1 VGKNGSNRAFGSKS
15 TTAIPGLASCSL
27 CRTNVQYDNYPFCS
41 KSSRTIRAR
50 TEMRRKS
57 LLRFAVTFAYL
68 LLAGGAAQVWASSS
82 ERAYLAF
89 VGTLTGRSAIGIYA
103 YRFHPAGAH
112 TEFLGLA
119 AKTPAPTFLAV
130 HPSQKFLYAVNET
143 AGKDR
148 AGGNTV
154 TAFRIDDR
162 TAKLLTLNTV
172 PSGGT
177 GPCHAAVSGDGK
189 VLVVTNCGSGSVA
202 AFPIREDGSLA
213 YASVVLQHQGSSV
226 NPQRQKGPHAHGVVI
241 TPDSTK
247 AFVADLGLD
256 KIFIYRLNSGSGSI
270 EPSDPPTASLSPGAG
285 VRHLALDL
293 SGNFLYALSELDSAI
308 TVFRCSR
315 HAVRQ
320 IQLISALPHD
330 APPQIGGSEIEL
342 DAKGAFLYTSIR
354 GAQNMIAVFAV
365 DRNNGRLTAV
375 QHISSGGRT
384 PRHFA
389 IDPTHAFLFA
399 ANQNSHSIAIFAIGA
414 DGRLRPTH
422 RFLDDVES
430 PACIVF
436 VEPHHG

>member
-1 VGKNGSNRAFGSKS
+1 
-15 TTAIPGLASCSL
+15 
-27 CRTNVQYDNYPFCS
+27 
-41 KSSRTIRAR
+41 
-50 TEMRRKS
+50 
-57 LLRFAVTFAYL
+57 
-68 LLAGGAAQVWASSS
+68 
-82 ERAYLAF
+82 
-89 VGTLTGRSAIGIYA
+89 
-103 YRFHPAGAH
+103 
-112 TEFLGLA
+112 
-119 AKTPAPTFLAV
+119 
-130 HPSQKFLYAVNET
+130 
-143 AGKDR
+143 
-148 AGGNTV
+148 
-154 TAFRIDDR
+154 
-162 TAKLLTLNTV
+162 
-172 PSGGT
+172 
-177 GPCHAAVSGDGK
+177 
-189 VLVVTNCGSGSVA
+189 
-202 AFPIREDGSLA
+202 
-213 YASVVLQHQGSSV
+213 VLQHQGSSV

-389 IDPTHAFLFA
+389 IDPTHSFLFA

-436 VEPHHG
+436 VELSPLQRAGEECLEPLCVALLTLTLPDAVPQLEGHNRREEHHTVLPDGTSVRSAGRKAAPR